1 MEEMQSF
8 NKETVLRDLRDESEE
23 PGEESYNDS
32 NSKSEGYD
40 TTTTSDLDD
49 EAEKIS
55 SIKQQEVQQLD
66 ESRYKV
72 TEEVAHE
79 FESYGDYTISAL
91 GKNSLEQLDT
101 QIEDLVLYANDMA
114 PLALLPSS
122 ICGAMVKMVHW
133 VQGDQPFIGKESEQ
147 YFSMLMLQEDLMV
160 WAKSAKCSTL
170 LLWKGMNKEASR
182 RKLWPVSCTERSD

>member
-1 MEEMQSF
+1 M
-8 NKETVLRDLRDESEE
+8 
-23 PGEESYNDS
+23 
-32 NSKSEGYD
+32 
-40 TTTTSDLDD
+40 TSDLDD
-49 EAEKIS
+49 EAEKLSYECRRIS

-79 FESYGDYTISAL
+79 FEGYGDYTISAL

-114 PLALLPSS
+114 PLALVPSS

-133 VQGDQPFIGKESEQ
+133 LQGDQPFIGKESEQ
-147 YFSMLMLQEDLMV
+147 YFSMLMLQEGIM
-160 WAKSAKCSTL
+160 ASAS
-170 LLWKGMNKEASR
+170 
-182 RKLWPVSCTERSD
+182 VY

>member
-49 EAEKIS
+49 EAEK
-55 SIKQQEVQQLD
+55 L
-66 ESRYKV
+66 
-72 TEEVAHE
+72 
-79 FESYGDYTISAL
+79 SYGKTGLLSVCESAASSL
-91 GKNSLEQLDT
+91 SLSLSLFPFAARLKHTPHCGHGVEGKQKN
-101 QIEDLVLYANDMA
+101 IVLQ
-114 PLALLPSS
+114 
-122 ICGAMVKMVHW
+122 MVHW

-147 YFSMLMLQEDLMV
+147 YFSMLMLQEGIM
-160 WAKSAKCSTL
+160 ASAS
-170 LLWKGMNKEASR
+170 
-182 RKLWPVSCTERSD
+182 VY